1 MNTEWIQ
8 KFPASITVCDTQGV
22 ILEMNE
28 RSIEMFKEDG
38 GEKLIGTNL
47 LDCHPEPARTK
58 LEEMLASGKE
68 NIYSVE
74 KNGKKKFIYQSP
86 WYNEEGTYAG
96 FVEIVMPVPFE
107 IPHCIRKS

>member
-107 IPHCIRKS
+107 IPHFIRKS